1 MAGGQQLPE
10 QYTVPQYARIFHS
23 LPHLNVSL
31 HSVNNTFNPH
41 SEIYLEVGSLGMN
54 PSILTSLAPIVIPD
68 CTPFACSHYGMRKI
82 NLMDLNKY
90 LLIPVS
96 SLILGHQNFPAVI
109 PRDILLT
116 TTNANGTLDYRLW
129 PAVDL
134 RYRVSAKSKGKKKKE
149 TIHMSMEGSGILPS
163 SCSPCIPHTFS
174 LGILGSIPAA
184 WLILTLL
191 VLLVYL
197 VTRCC
202 DRRPR
207 PKKSIT
213 ALKCSLAILALL
225 CSGAVAVGLY
235 GNDDVHNGLVQLIAA
250 AKNVDG
256 ILMGV
261 RNQTDTIEA
270 TLKRKVQPQLTALGD
285 EFDAPVSN
293 KTMLSWLLAALNGM
307 KQNTSIAVNR
317 SFEIRKPLSGISLA
331 GAIGMGEKIEQLR
344 WPITMAVL
352 SALLVLCVVLVVGV
366 ARHSRCVLITFSVFG
381 LFAVIV
387 SWLMASLYLATSVAL
402 GDLCVSPDGY
412 LSRAVPSTLAS
423 EVLSYYTHCE
433 NTRSNPFTLRLR
445 DTQRAVDNMRH
456 NLNTVTKLALE
467 LFKDQ
472 QLQPKLSSL
481 ATDVNT
487 IDRLMPGLS
496 TLLDCKP
503 LHKQYVHAAKS
514 LCHLGL
520 YGLSFMLIASLAA
533 GLLFT
538 VLVWVDSHTWIYIRK
553 RRDYHQVD
561 EQDPYLPPSAASQAI
576 AARTLRGQGSYPPTA
591 PTLNSNALG
600 THNTIKQPLLLTPP
614 PPSYATAT
622 ARARQLHESMLKGGG
637 VNGSGGGGDHK
648 SSQHN
653 QQSTGGRTEHR
664 SGLGDQPGQ
673 YATLSKQCK
682 TLESSREPPWTPSVA
697 SFTGTLSHNS
707 HGPAHL
713 ATFQDSRKT
722 QTLDPK
728 NLANLK
734 RGPTQAWN
742 QNRPLPP
749 NPASQQ
755 PTWEFESRS
764 QTNMNQFRSLVRNKA
779 PNIRIQDQ
787 MQDQVR
793 TLDRNFSRSQFNGTT
808 PQNNTVPNMYGT
820 YNRAQ
825 GRQEK
830 PTVATLSQ
838 VQGSDPNLYAVTEL

>member
-10 QYTVPQYARIFHS
+10 QYTVPQLAKVFHG

-41 SEIYLEVGSLGMN
+41 SEIYLE
-54 PSILTSLAPIVIPD
+54 
-68 CTPFACSHYGMRKI
+68 
-82 NLMDLNKY
+82 
-90 LLIPVS
+90 
-96 SLILGHQNFPAVI
+96 
-109 PRDILLT
+109 
-116 TTNANGTLDYRLW
+116 
-129 PAVDL
+129 
-134 RYRVSAKSKGKKKKE
+134 
-149 TIHMSMEGSGILPS
+149 
-163 SCSPCIPHTFS
+163 S

-202 DRRPR
+202 DRKPRPR
-207 PKKSIT
+207 RSIT
-213 ALKCSLAILALL
+213 LLKCSLAILALL

-235 GNDDVHNGLVQLIAA
+235 GNDDVHNGLVQLVAA
-250 AKNVDG
+250 AMNVDG

-261 RNQTDTIEA
+261 RNQTDTIEVI
-270 TLKRKVQPQLTALGD
+270 LKKKIQPQLTALGD

-293 KTMLSWLLAALNGM
+293 KTMLGLLLTALQSM
-307 KQNTSIAVNR
+307 KQNTNIAVNR

-331 GAIGMGEKIEQLR
+331 GAIGMAVKIEQLR

-412 LSRAVPSTLAS
+412 LTRAVPSTLAS

-433 NTRSNPFTLRLR
+433 NTRSNPFSHKLN
-445 DTQRAVDNMRH
+445 DGQIAASNMKE
-456 NLNTVTKLALE
+456 NMNTVTRLALE
-467 LFKDQ
+467 LFKEQ
-472 QLQPKLSSL
+472 QLQPKLTSL
-481 ATDVNT
+481 SIDVNT
-487 IDRLMPGLS
+487 VSKLMSGLT
-496 TLLDCKP
+496 TLFDCKP

-520 YGLSFMLIASLAA
+520 YGLTFMLLASLAA
-533 GLLFT
+533 GLFFT
-538 VLVWVDSHTWIYIRK
+538 VLVGVDSHTWIYIRK
-553 RRDYHQVD
+553 RDYHQVD

-591 PTLNSNALG
+591 PSVFYPNAHG
-600 THNTIKQPLLLTPP
+600 TQNTIKQPLLLTPP

-637 VNGSGGGGDHK
+637 INGSGGGGDHK

-653 QQSTGGRTEHR
+653 QQSTGGRAEHR

-682 TLESSREPPWTPSVA
+682 TLESSD
-697 SFTGTLSHNS
+697 F
-707 HGPAHL
+707 
-713 ATFQDSRKT
+713 
-722 QTLDPK
+722 
-728 NLANLK
+728 
-734 RGPTQAWN
+734 
-742 QNRPLPP
+742 
-749 NPASQQ
+749 
-755 PTWEFESRS
+755 
-764 QTNMNQFRSLVRNKA
+764 
-779 PNIRIQDQ
+779 
-787 MQDQVR
+787 
-793 TLDRNFSRSQFNGTT
+793 
-808 PQNNTVPNMYGT
+808 Y
-820 YNRAQ
+820 
-825 GRQEK
+825 
-830 PTVATLSQ
+830 
-838 VQGSDPNLYAVTEL
+838 

>member
-41 SEIYLEVGSLGMN
+41 SEIYLE
-54 PSILTSLAPIVIPD
+54 
-68 CTPFACSHYGMRKI
+68 
-82 NLMDLNKY
+82 
-90 LLIPVS
+90 
-96 SLILGHQNFPAVI
+96 
-109 PRDILLT
+109 
-116 TTNANGTLDYRLW
+116 
-129 PAVDL
+129 
-134 RYRVSAKSKGKKKKE
+134 
-149 TIHMSMEGSGILPS
+149 
-163 SCSPCIPHTFS
+163 S

-184 WLILTLL
+184 WLIFTLL

-235 GNDDVHNGLVQLIAA
+235 GNDDVHNGLVQLVAA

-270 TLKRKVQPQLTALGD
+270 TLKKKVQPQLTALGD

-293 KTMLSWLLAALNGM
+293 KTMLGWLLAALNGM

-317 SFEIRKPLSGISLA
+317 SFEIRKPLSGITLA

-412 LSRAVPSTLAS
+412 LTRAVPSTLAS

-433 NTRSNPFTLRLR
+433 NTRTNPFTQRLR
-445 DTQRAVDNMRH
+445 DAQRAVYNMRL
-456 NLNTVTKLALE
+456 NLNLVTRLAID

-481 ATDVNT
+481 STDVNT
-487 IDRLMPGLS
+487 VDRLVSGLA

-503 LHKQYVHAAKS
+503 LHKQYVLAAKS

-553 RRDYHQVD
+553 RDYHQVD

-682 TLESSREPPWTPSVA
+682 TLESSD
-697 SFTGTLSHNS
+697 F
-707 HGPAHL
+707 
-713 ATFQDSRKT
+713 
-722 QTLDPK
+722 
-728 NLANLK
+728 
-734 RGPTQAWN
+734 
-742 QNRPLPP
+742 
-749 NPASQQ
+749 
-755 PTWEFESRS
+755 
-764 QTNMNQFRSLVRNKA
+764 
-779 PNIRIQDQ
+779 
-787 MQDQVR
+787 
-793 TLDRNFSRSQFNGTT
+793 
-808 PQNNTVPNMYGT
+808 Y
-820 YNRAQ
+820 
-825 GRQEK
+825 
-830 PTVATLSQ
+830 
-838 VQGSDPNLYAVTEL
+838 

>member
-10 QYTVPQYARIFHS
+10 QYTVPQLARIFHS

-31 HSVNNTFNPH
+31 HSVNNTFNPN
-41 SEIYLEVGSLGMN
+41 SEIYLE
-54 PSILTSLAPIVIPD
+54 
-68 CTPFACSHYGMRKI
+68 
-82 NLMDLNKY
+82 
-90 LLIPVS
+90 
-96 SLILGHQNFPAVI
+96 
-109 PRDILLT
+109 
-116 TTNANGTLDYRLW
+116 
-129 PAVDL
+129 
-134 RYRVSAKSKGKKKKE
+134 
-149 TIHMSMEGSGILPS
+149 
-163 SCSPCIPHTFS
+163 S

-202 DRRPR
+202 DRKPRPR
-207 PKKSIT
+207 RSIT
-213 ALKCSLAILALL
+213 LLKCSLAVLALL

-235 GNDDVHNGLVQLIAA
+235 GNDDVHNGLVQLVAA

-270 TLKRKVQPQLTALGD
+270 TLKKKMQPQLTALGD

-293 KTMLSWLLAALNGM
+293 KTMLGLLLVALNGM

-331 GAIGMGEKIEQLR
+331 SAIEMAEKIEHLR

-412 LSRAVPSTLAS
+412 LSREVPPTLAF

-433 NTRSNPFTLRLR
+433 NTRSNPFTQRLR
-445 DTQRAVDNMRH
+445 DGQRAVGNMRH
-456 NLNTVTKLALE
+456 NLNTVTRLAIE

-481 ATDVNT
+481 STDVNT
-487 IDRLMPGLS
+487 VDKLVSGLA

-503 LHKQYVHAAKS
+503 LHKQYVHAVKS

-520 YGLSFMLIASLAA
+520 YGLTFMLLASLAA
-533 GLLFT
+533 GLFFT
-538 VLVWVDSHTWIYIRK
+538 ILVWVDSHTWIYIRK

-576 AARTLRGQGSYPPTA
+576 AARTLRGQG
-591 PTLNSNALG
+591 
-600 THNTIKQPLLLTPP
+600 
-614 PPSYATAT
+614 
-622 ARARQLHESMLKGGG
+622 GGG

-653 QQSTGGRTEHR
+653 QQSTGGRAEHR

-682 TLESSREPPWTPSVA
+682 TLESSD
-697 SFTGTLSHNS
+697 F
-707 HGPAHL
+707 
-713 ATFQDSRKT
+713 
-722 QTLDPK
+722 
-728 NLANLK
+728 
-734 RGPTQAWN
+734 
-742 QNRPLPP
+742 
-749 NPASQQ
+749 
-755 PTWEFESRS
+755 
-764 QTNMNQFRSLVRNKA
+764 
-779 PNIRIQDQ
+779 
-787 MQDQVR
+787 
-793 TLDRNFSRSQFNGTT
+793 
-808 PQNNTVPNMYGT
+808 Y
-820 YNRAQ
+820 
-825 GRQEK
+825 
-830 PTVATLSQ
+830 
-838 VQGSDPNLYAVTEL
+838 

>member
-41 SEIYLEVGSLGMN
+41 SEIYLE
-54 PSILTSLAPIVIPD
+54 
-68 CTPFACSHYGMRKI
+68 
-82 NLMDLNKY
+82 
-90 LLIPVS
+90 
-96 SLILGHQNFPAVI
+96 
-109 PRDILLT
+109 
-116 TTNANGTLDYRLW
+116 
-129 PAVDL
+129 
-134 RYRVSAKSKGKKKKE
+134 
-149 TIHMSMEGSGILPS
+149 
-163 SCSPCIPHTFS
+163 S

-293 KTMLSWLLAALNGM
+293 KTVLGWLLAALNGM

-331 GAIGMGEKIEQLR
+331 GAIGMGEKIEQWR

-412 LSRAVPSTLAS
+412 LTRAVPSTLAS

-445 DTQRAVDNMRH
+445 DTRRAVDNMRH

-481 ATDVNT
+481 STDVNT
-487 IDRLMPGLS
+487 IDKLMPGLS

-553 RRDYHQVD
+553 RDYHQVD

-637 VNGSGGGGDHK
+637 INGSGGGGDHK

-653 QQSTGGRTEHR
+653 QQSTGGRAEHR

-682 TLESSREPPWTPSVA
+682 TLESSD
-697 SFTGTLSHNS
+697 F
-707 HGPAHL
+707 
-713 ATFQDSRKT
+713 
-722 QTLDPK
+722 
-728 NLANLK
+728 
-734 RGPTQAWN
+734 
-742 QNRPLPP
+742 
-749 NPASQQ
+749 
-755 PTWEFESRS
+755 
-764 QTNMNQFRSLVRNKA
+764 
-779 PNIRIQDQ
+779 
-787 MQDQVR
+787 
-793 TLDRNFSRSQFNGTT
+793 
-808 PQNNTVPNMYGT
+808 Y
-820 YNRAQ
+820 
-825 GRQEK
+825 
-830 PTVATLSQ
+830 
-838 VQGSDPNLYAVTEL
+838 

>member
-10 QYTVPQYARIFHS
+10 QYTVPHYARIFHS

-41 SEIYLEVGSLGMN
+41 SEIYLE
-54 PSILTSLAPIVIPD
+54 
-68 CTPFACSHYGMRKI
+68 
-82 NLMDLNKY
+82 
-90 LLIPVS
+90 
-96 SLILGHQNFPAVI
+96 
-109 PRDILLT
+109 
-116 TTNANGTLDYRLW
+116 
-129 PAVDL
+129 
-134 RYRVSAKSKGKKKKE
+134 
-149 TIHMSMEGSGILPS
+149 
-163 SCSPCIPHTFS
+163 S

-213 ALKCSLAILALL
+213 ALKCSLAILALV
-225 CSGAVAVGLY
+225 CSAAVAVGLY
-235 GNDDVHNGLVQLIAA
+235 GNDDVHNGLVQLVAA

-270 TLKRKVQPQLTALGD
+270 TLKKKVQPQLTALGD

-293 KTMLSWLLAALNGM
+293 KTVLGWLLAALNGM

-331 GAIGMGEKIEQLR
+331 GAIGLGEKIEQLR

-433 NTRSNPFTLRLR
+433 NTRSNPFTQRLR
-445 DTQRAVDNMRH
+445 DAQRAVSSMRH
-456 NLNTVTKLALE
+456 NLNTVTRLAIE

-481 ATDVNT
+481 STDVNT
-487 IDRLMPGLS
+487 VDRLVSGLT

-514 LCHLGL
+514 LCGLGL
-520 YGLSFMLIASLAA
+520 YGLSFMLVASLAA

-553 RRDYHQVD
+553 RDYHQVD

-653 QQSTGGRTEHR
+653 QQSTGGRAEHR

-673 YATLSKQCK
+673 YATLSRQCK
-682 TLESSREPPWTPSVA
+682 TLESSD
-697 SFTGTLSHNS
+697 F
-707 HGPAHL
+707 
-713 ATFQDSRKT
+713 
-722 QTLDPK
+722 
-728 NLANLK
+728 
-734 RGPTQAWN
+734 
-742 QNRPLPP
+742 
-749 NPASQQ
+749 
-755 PTWEFESRS
+755 
-764 QTNMNQFRSLVRNKA
+764 
-779 PNIRIQDQ
+779 
-787 MQDQVR
+787 
-793 TLDRNFSRSQFNGTT
+793 
-808 PQNNTVPNMYGT
+808 Y
-820 YNRAQ
+820 
-825 GRQEK
+825 
-830 PTVATLSQ
+830 
-838 VQGSDPNLYAVTEL
+838 

>member
-10 QYTVPQYARIFHS
+10 QYTVPQLARVFHR

-41 SEIYLEVGSLGMN
+41 SEIYLE
-54 PSILTSLAPIVIPD
+54 
-68 CTPFACSHYGMRKI
+68 
-82 NLMDLNKY
+82 
-90 LLIPVS
+90 
-96 SLILGHQNFPAVI
+96 
-109 PRDILLT
+109 
-116 TTNANGTLDYRLW
+116 
-129 PAVDL
+129 
-134 RYRVSAKSKGKKKKE
+134 
-149 TIHMSMEGSGILPS
+149 
-163 SCSPCIPHTFS
+163 S

-202 DRRPR
+202 DRKPRPR
-207 PKKSIT
+207 RSIT
-213 ALKCSLAILALL
+213 LLKCSLAILALL

-235 GNDDVHNGLVQLIAA
+235 GNDDVHNGLVQLVAA

-256 ILMGV
+256 ILTGV
-261 RNQTDTIEA
+261 RNQTDTIET
-270 TLKRKVQPQLTALGD
+270 TLKKKVQLQLTALGD
-285 EFDAPVSN
+285 DFDAPVSN
-293 KTMLSWLLAALNGM
+293 KTMLGLLLAALQSM
-307 KQNTSIAVNR
+307 KQNTNIAVNR

-344 WPITMAVL
+344 WPVTMAVL

-412 LSRAVPSTLAS
+412 LTRAVPSTLAS

-433 NTRSNPFTLRLR
+433 NTRSNPFSQRLN
-445 DTQRAVDNMRH
+445 DGQIAASNMRE
-456 NLNTVTKLALE
+456 NMNTVTRLALE
-467 LFKDQ
+467 LFKEQ
-472 QLQPKLSSL
+472 HLQPKLTSL
-481 ATDVNT
+481 SIDVSTVNK
-487 IDRLMPGLS
+487 LMSGLT

-520 YGLSFMLIASLAA
+520 YGLTFMLLASLAA
-533 GLLFT
+533 GLFFT

-591 PTLNSNALG
+591 PSVFYPNAHG
-600 THNTIKQPLLLTPP
+600 TQNTIKQPLLLTPP

-637 VNGSGGGGDHK
+637 INGSGGGGDHK

-653 QQSTGGRTEHR
+653 QQSTGGRAEHR

-734 RGPTQAWN
+734 RGPTPAWN
-742 QNRPLPP
+742 QSRPLPP
-749 NPASQQ
+749 NPSSQ

-764 QTNMNQFRSLVRNKA
+764 QTNMNQFRSLVRNKT

-793 TLDRNFSRSQFNGTT
+793 TLDRNFTRNQFNGAT
-808 PQNNTVPNMYGT
+808 QNNAVPNMYGT

-825 GRQEK
+825 SRQENK
-830 PTVATLSQ
+830 STVATLSQ

>member
-10 QYTVPQYARIFHS
+10 QYTVPPLARVFHS

-41 SEIYLEVGSLGMN
+41 SEIYLE
-54 PSILTSLAPIVIPD
+54 
-68 CTPFACSHYGMRKI
+68 
-82 NLMDLNKY
+82 
-90 LLIPVS
+90 
-96 SLILGHQNFPAVI
+96 
-109 PRDILLT
+109 
-116 TTNANGTLDYRLW
+116 
-129 PAVDL
+129 
-134 RYRVSAKSKGKKKKE
+134 
-149 TIHMSMEGSGILPS
+149 
-163 SCSPCIPHTFS
+163 S

-202 DRRPR
+202 DRKPR
-207 PKKSIT
+207 PKRSIT
-213 ALKCSLAILALL
+213 LLKFSLAILALL
-225 CSGAVAVGLY
+225 CCGAVAVGLY
-235 GNDDVHNGLVQLIAA
+235 GNDDVHNGLVQLVAA

-261 RNQTDTIEA
+261 RNQTDTIEN
-270 TLKRKVQPQLTALGD
+270 TLKKKVEPQLTALRD
-285 EFDAPVSN
+285 EFDDPVSN
-293 KTMLSWLLAALNGM
+293 KTMIELLLAALQSM
-307 KQNTSIAVNR
+307 KQNTSIAVNK
-317 SFEIRKPLSGISLA
+317 SIEMRKPLTGISLA

-352 SALLVLCVVLVVGV
+352 SALLVLCVVLLVGV

-412 LSRAVPSTLAS
+412 LTRAVPSTLAS

-433 NTRSNPFTLRLR
+433 NTRSNPFTQRLR
-445 DTQRAVDNMRH
+445 DGQTAISEMSK
-456 NLNTVTKLALE
+456 NLNTVTRLALE
-467 LFKDQ
+467 LYKDK
-472 QLQPKLSSL
+472 QLQPKLNSL
-481 ATDVNT
+481 LFDVNT
-487 IDRLMPGLS
+487 VSKLMSGLA

-503 LHKQYVHAAKS
+503 FHKQYVHAAKS

-520 YGLSFMLIASLAA
+520 YGLTFMLLASLAA
-533 GLLFT
+533 GLFFT

-591 PTLNSNALG
+591 PSVFYPNAHG
-600 THNTIKQPLLLTPP
+600 TQNTIKQPLLLTPP

-637 VNGSGGGGDHK
+637 INGSGGGGDHK

-653 QQSTGGRTEHR
+653 QQSTGGRAEHR

-682 TLESSREPPWTPSVA
+682 TLESSD
-697 SFTGTLSHNS
+697 F
-707 HGPAHL
+707 
-713 ATFQDSRKT
+713 
-722 QTLDPK
+722 
-728 NLANLK
+728 
-734 RGPTQAWN
+734 
-742 QNRPLPP
+742 
-749 NPASQQ
+749 
-755 PTWEFESRS
+755 
-764 QTNMNQFRSLVRNKA
+764 
-779 PNIRIQDQ
+779 
-787 MQDQVR
+787 
-793 TLDRNFSRSQFNGTT
+793 
-808 PQNNTVPNMYGT
+808 Y
-820 YNRAQ
+820 
-825 GRQEK
+825 
-830 PTVATLSQ
+830 
-838 VQGSDPNLYAVTEL
+838 

>member
-10 QYTVPQYARIFHS
+10 QYTVPPLARVFHS

-41 SEIYLEVGSLGMN
+41 SEIYLE
-54 PSILTSLAPIVIPD
+54 
-68 CTPFACSHYGMRKI
+68 
-82 NLMDLNKY
+82 
-90 LLIPVS
+90 
-96 SLILGHQNFPAVI
+96 
-109 PRDILLT
+109 
-116 TTNANGTLDYRLW
+116 
-129 PAVDL
+129 
-134 RYRVSAKSKGKKKKE
+134 
-149 TIHMSMEGSGILPS
+149 
-163 SCSPCIPHTFS
+163 S

-202 DRRPR
+202 DRKPRPR
-207 PKKSIT
+207 RSIT
-213 ALKCSLAILALL
+213 LLKCSLAILALL

-235 GNDDVHNGLVQLIAA
+235 GNDDVHNGLVQLVAA

-270 TLKRKVQPQLTALGD
+270 TLKKKIQPELIALGD
-285 EFDAPVSN
+285 EFDDPAGN
-293 KTMLSWLLAALNGM
+293 MTMLSLLLLALSNMKLNTSVALN
-307 KQNTSIAVNR
+307 Q

-331 GAIGMGEKIEQLR
+331 GAIGMGEKIEQFR
-344 WPITMAVL
+344 WPITMTVL

-366 ARHSRCVLITFSVFG
+366 ARHSRCILITFSVFG

-412 LSRAVPSTLAS
+412 LTRAVPSTLAS

-433 NTRSNPFTLRLR
+433 NTRSNPFTQRLR
-445 DTQRAVDNMRH
+445 DAQRTVGDMRQ
-456 NLNTVTKLALE
+456 NLNTITRLALE
-467 LFKDQ
+467 LFEDQ
-472 QLQPKLSSL
+472 KLQPKLSSL
-481 ATDVNT
+481 STHVNT
-487 IDRLMPGLS
+487 VDRLISGLT

-520 YGLSFMLIASLAA
+520 YGLTFMLLASLAA
-533 GLLFT
+533 GLFFT

-553 RRDYHQVD
+553 RDYHQVD

-591 PTLNSNALG
+591 PSLYPNAHG
-600 THNTIKQPLLLTPP
+600 TQNTIKQPLLLTPP

-637 VNGSGGGGDHK
+637 VNGSGGAGDHK

-653 QQSTGGRTEHR
+653 QQSTGGRVEHR

-682 TLESSREPPWTPSVA
+682 TLESSD
-697 SFTGTLSHNS
+697 F
-707 HGPAHL
+707 
-713 ATFQDSRKT
+713 
-722 QTLDPK
+722 
-728 NLANLK
+728 
-734 RGPTQAWN
+734 
-742 QNRPLPP
+742 
-749 NPASQQ
+749 
-755 PTWEFESRS
+755 
-764 QTNMNQFRSLVRNKA
+764 
-779 PNIRIQDQ
+779 
-787 MQDQVR
+787 
-793 TLDRNFSRSQFNGTT
+793 
-808 PQNNTVPNMYGT
+808 Y
-820 YNRAQ
+820 
-825 GRQEK
+825 
-830 PTVATLSQ
+830 
-838 VQGSDPNLYAVTEL
+838 

>member
-41 SEIYLEVGSLGMN
+41 SEIYLE
-54 PSILTSLAPIVIPD
+54 
-68 CTPFACSHYGMRKI
+68 
-82 NLMDLNKY
+82 
-90 LLIPVS
+90 
-96 SLILGHQNFPAVI
+96 
-109 PRDILLT
+109 
-116 TTNANGTLDYRLW
+116 
-129 PAVDL
+129 
-134 RYRVSAKSKGKKKKE
+134 
-149 TIHMSMEGSGILPS
+149 
-163 SCSPCIPHTFS
+163 S

-235 GNDDVHNGLVQLIAA
+235 GNDDVHNGLVQLVAA

-261 RNQTDTIEA
+261 RNQTDNIEV
-270 TLKRKVQPQLTALGD
+270 TLKKKVQPQLTALGD

-293 KTMLSWLLAALNGM
+293 KTMLGWLLAALNSM

-433 NTRSNPFTLRLR
+433 NTRSNPFTQRLR
-445 DTQRAVDNMRH
+445 DAQRAVGNMRH
-456 NLNTVTKLALE
+456 NLNSVSRLAIE

-481 ATDVNT
+481 STDVNT
-487 IDRLMPGLS
+487 VDRLVSGLA

-553 RRDYHQVD
+553 RDYHQVD

-637 VNGSGGGGDHK
+637 VNGSGAGGDHK

-653 QQSTGGRTEHR
+653 QQSTGGRAEHR

-682 TLESSREPPWTPSVA
+682 TLESSD
-697 SFTGTLSHNS
+697 F
-707 HGPAHL
+707 
-713 ATFQDSRKT
+713 
-722 QTLDPK
+722 
-728 NLANLK
+728 
-734 RGPTQAWN
+734 
-742 QNRPLPP
+742 
-749 NPASQQ
+749 
-755 PTWEFESRS
+755 
-764 QTNMNQFRSLVRNKA
+764 
-779 PNIRIQDQ
+779 
-787 MQDQVR
+787 
-793 TLDRNFSRSQFNGTT
+793 
-808 PQNNTVPNMYGT
+808 Y
-820 YNRAQ
+820 
-825 GRQEK
+825 
-830 PTVATLSQ
+830 
-838 VQGSDPNLYAVTEL
+838 

>member
-41 SEIYLEVGSLGMN
+41 SEIYLE
-54 PSILTSLAPIVIPD
+54 
-68 CTPFACSHYGMRKI
+68 
-82 NLMDLNKY
+82 
-90 LLIPVS
+90 
-96 SLILGHQNFPAVI
+96 
-109 PRDILLT
+109 
-116 TTNANGTLDYRLW
+116 
-129 PAVDL
+129 
-134 RYRVSAKSKGKKKKE
+134 
-149 TIHMSMEGSGILPS
+149 
-163 SCSPCIPHTFS
+163 S
-174 LGILGSIPAA
+174 LGILGSLPAA

-235 GNDDVHNGLVQLIAA
+235 GNDDVHNGLVQLVAA

-270 TLKRKVQPQLTALGD
+270 TLKKKVQLQLTALGD

-293 KTMLSWLLAALNGM
+293 KTMLGWLLVALNGM

-352 SALLVLCVVLVVGV
+352 SALLVLCVVLLVGV

-433 NTRSNPFTLRLR
+433 NTRSNPFTQRLR
-445 DTQRAVDNMRH
+445 DAQRAVDNMRH
-456 NLNTVTKLALE
+456 NLNSVTRLAIE

-481 ATDVNT
+481 STDVNNV
-487 IDRLMPGLS
+487 DRLVSGLA

-637 VNGSGGGGDHK
+637 VNGSGTGGDHK

-653 QQSTGGRTEHR
+653 QQSTGGRAEHR

-682 TLESSREPPWTPSVA
+682 TLESSD
-697 SFTGTLSHNS
+697 F
-707 HGPAHL
+707 
-713 ATFQDSRKT
+713 
-722 QTLDPK
+722 
-728 NLANLK
+728 
-734 RGPTQAWN
+734 
-742 QNRPLPP
+742 
-749 NPASQQ
+749 
-755 PTWEFESRS
+755 
-764 QTNMNQFRSLVRNKA
+764 
-779 PNIRIQDQ
+779 
-787 MQDQVR
+787 
-793 TLDRNFSRSQFNGTT
+793 
-808 PQNNTVPNMYGT
+808 Y
-820 YNRAQ
+820 
-825 GRQEK
+825 
-830 PTVATLSQ
+830 
-838 VQGSDPNLYAVTEL
+838 

>member
-1 MAGGQQLPE
+1 MAGGHQQLPE

-41 SEIYLEVGSLGMN
+41 SEIYLE
-54 PSILTSLAPIVIPD
+54 
-68 CTPFACSHYGMRKI
+68 
-82 NLMDLNKY
+82 
-90 LLIPVS
+90 
-96 SLILGHQNFPAVI
+96 
-109 PRDILLT
+109 
-116 TTNANGTLDYRLW
+116 
-129 PAVDL
+129 
-134 RYRVSAKSKGKKKKE
+134 
-149 TIHMSMEGSGILPS
+149 
-163 SCSPCIPHTFS
+163 S

-213 ALKCSLAILALL
+213 ALKFSLAILALL

-235 GNDDVHNGLVQLIAA
+235 GNDDVHNGLVQLVAA

-261 RNQTDTIEA
+261 RNQTDTIEV
-270 TLKRKVQPQLTALGD
+270 TLKKKVEPQLTALRD
-285 EFDAPVSN
+285 AFDAPASN
-293 KTMLSWLLAALNGM
+293 KTMLGWLLVALNNM
-307 KQNTSIAVNR
+307 KDNTSIAANR
-317 SFEIRKPLSGISLA
+317 SFEIRKPLNGISLA

-433 NTRSNPFTLRLR
+433 NTRSNPFTQRLR
-445 DTQRAVDNMRH
+445 DGQRAVGNMRH
-456 NLNTVTKLALE
+456 NLNAVTRLAVE
-467 LFKDQ
+467 LYKEQ
-472 QLQPKLSSL
+472 HLQPKLSSL
-481 ATDVNT
+481 STDVNT
-487 IDRLMPGLS
+487 VDRLMSGLA

-520 YGLSFMLIASLAA
+520 YGLTFMLLASLAA

-637 VNGSGGGGDHK
+637 VNGSGAGGDHK

-682 TLESSREPPWTPSVA
+682 TLESSD
-697 SFTGTLSHNS
+697 F
-707 HGPAHL
+707 
-713 ATFQDSRKT
+713 
-722 QTLDPK
+722 
-728 NLANLK
+728 
-734 RGPTQAWN
+734 
-742 QNRPLPP
+742 
-749 NPASQQ
+749 
-755 PTWEFESRS
+755 
-764 QTNMNQFRSLVRNKA
+764 
-779 PNIRIQDQ
+779 
-787 MQDQVR
+787 
-793 TLDRNFSRSQFNGTT
+793 
-808 PQNNTVPNMYGT
+808 Y
-820 YNRAQ
+820 
-825 GRQEK
+825 
-830 PTVATLSQ
+830 
-838 VQGSDPNLYAVTEL
+838 

>member
-41 SEIYLEVGSLGMN
+41 SEIYLE
-54 PSILTSLAPIVIPD
+54 
-68 CTPFACSHYGMRKI
+68 
-82 NLMDLNKY
+82 
-90 LLIPVS
+90 
-96 SLILGHQNFPAVI
+96 
-109 PRDILLT
+109 
-116 TTNANGTLDYRLW
+116 
-129 PAVDL
+129 
-134 RYRVSAKSKGKKKKE
+134 
-149 TIHMSMEGSGILPS
+149 
-163 SCSPCIPHTFS
+163 S

-213 ALKCSLAILALL
+213 ALKFSLAILALL

-235 GNDDVHNGLVQLIAA
+235 GNDDVHNGLVQLVAA

-261 RNQTDTIEA
+261 RNQTDTIEM
-270 TLKRKVQPQLTALGD
+270 TLKKKVQPQLTALGD

-293 KTMLSWLLAALNGM
+293 KTMLGWLLVALNGM

-433 NTRSNPFTLRLR
+433 NTRSNPFTQRLR
-445 DTQRAVDNMRH
+445 DAQRAVGNMRH
-456 NLNTVTKLALE
+456 NLNSVTRLALE

-481 ATDVNT
+481 STDVNNV
-487 IDRLMPGLS
+487 DRLLSGLA

-553 RRDYHQVD
+553 RDYHQVD

-637 VNGSGGGGDHK
+637 VNGSGAGGDHK

-653 QQSTGGRTEHR
+653 QQSTGGRAEHR

-682 TLESSREPPWTPSVA
+682 TLESSD
-697 SFTGTLSHNS
+697 F
-707 HGPAHL
+707 
-713 ATFQDSRKT
+713 
-722 QTLDPK
+722 
-728 NLANLK
+728 
-734 RGPTQAWN
+734 
-742 QNRPLPP
+742 
-749 NPASQQ
+749 
-755 PTWEFESRS
+755 
-764 QTNMNQFRSLVRNKA
+764 
-779 PNIRIQDQ
+779 
-787 MQDQVR
+787 
-793 TLDRNFSRSQFNGTT
+793 
-808 PQNNTVPNMYGT
+808 Y
-820 YNRAQ
+820 
-825 GRQEK
+825 
-830 PTVATLSQ
+830 
-838 VQGSDPNLYAVTEL
+838 

>member
-41 SEIYLEVGSLGMN
+41 SEIYLE
-54 PSILTSLAPIVIPD
+54 
-68 CTPFACSHYGMRKI
+68 
-82 NLMDLNKY
+82 
-90 LLIPVS
+90 
-96 SLILGHQNFPAVI
+96 
-109 PRDILLT
+109 
-116 TTNANGTLDYRLW
+116 
-129 PAVDL
+129 
-134 RYRVSAKSKGKKKKE
+134 
-149 TIHMSMEGSGILPS
+149 
-163 SCSPCIPHTFS
+163 S

-235 GNDDVHNGLVQLIAA
+235 GNDDVHNGLVQLVAA

-256 ILMGV
+256 ILMNV
-261 RNQTDTIEA
+261 RNQTDNIEA
-270 TLKRKVQPQLTALGD
+270 TLKKKVQPQLTALGD

-293 KTMLSWLLAALNGM
+293 KTMLGWLLVALNGM

-331 GAIGMGEKIEQLR
+331 GAIGMGERIEQLR

-412 LSRAVPSTLAS
+412 LSKAVPSTLAS

-433 NTRSNPFTLRLR
+433 NTRSNPFTQRLR
-445 DTQRAVDNMRH
+445 DAQRAVGNMRH
-456 NLNTVTKLALE
+456 NLNSVTRLAVE

-481 ATDVNT
+481 STDVNT
-487 IDRLMPGLS
+487 VDRLVSGLA

-553 RRDYHQVD
+553 RDYHQVD

-637 VNGSGGGGDHK
+637 VNGSGAGGDHK

-653 QQSTGGRTEHR
+653 QQSTGGRAEHR

-682 TLESSREPPWTPSVA
+682 TLESSD
-697 SFTGTLSHNS
+697 F
-707 HGPAHL
+707 
-713 ATFQDSRKT
+713 
-722 QTLDPK
+722 
-728 NLANLK
+728 
-734 RGPTQAWN
+734 
-742 QNRPLPP
+742 
-749 NPASQQ
+749 
-755 PTWEFESRS
+755 
-764 QTNMNQFRSLVRNKA
+764 
-779 PNIRIQDQ
+779 
-787 MQDQVR
+787 
-793 TLDRNFSRSQFNGTT
+793 
-808 PQNNTVPNMYGT
+808 Y
-820 YNRAQ
+820 
-825 GRQEK
+825 
-830 PTVATLSQ
+830 
-838 VQGSDPNLYAVTEL
+838 

>member
-1 MAGGQQLPE
+1 MAGGQQIPE
-10 QYTVPQYARIFHS
+10 QYTVPPLARVFHS
-23 LPHLNVSL
+23 LPHLNVCL

-41 SEIYLEVGSLGMN
+41 SEIYLE
-54 PSILTSLAPIVIPD
+54 
-68 CTPFACSHYGMRKI
+68 
-82 NLMDLNKY
+82 
-90 LLIPVS
+90 
-96 SLILGHQNFPAVI
+96 
-109 PRDILLT
+109 
-116 TTNANGTLDYRLW
+116 
-129 PAVDL
+129 
-134 RYRVSAKSKGKKKKE
+134 
-149 TIHMSMEGSGILPS
+149 
-163 SCSPCIPHTFS
+163 S

-202 DRRPR
+202 DRKPRPR
-207 PKKSIT
+207 RSIT
-213 ALKCSLAILALL
+213 LLKCSLAILALL

-235 GNDDVHNGLVQLIAA
+235 GNDDVHNGLVQLVAA

-261 RNQTDTIEA
+261 RNQTDTIET
-270 TLKRKVQPQLTALGD
+270 TLKKKIQPQLTAMGD
-285 EFDAPVSN
+285 EFDAPVN
-293 KTMLSWLLAALNGM
+293 NMTMLGLLLDALNSTT
-307 KQNTSIAVNR
+307 QNTSIAVNR
-317 SFEIRKPLSGISLA
+317 SFEIRKPLTGISLA
-331 GAIGMGEKIEQLR
+331 AAIGLGEKIEQLR
-344 WPITMAVL
+344 WPVTMAVL

-412 LSRAVPSTLAS
+412 LTRAVPSTLAS
-423 EVLSYYTHCE
+423 EVLLYYTHCE
-433 NTRSNPFTLRLR
+433 NTRNNPFTQRLR
-445 DTQRAVDNMRH
+445 DGQQTVDNIRQ
-456 NLNTVTKLALE
+456 NLNIVTRLALE
-467 LFKDQ
+467 LFKKQ

-481 ATDVNT
+481 STDVNT
-487 IDRLMPGLS
+487 VDRLMSGLT

-520 YGLSFMLIASLAA
+520 YGLTFMLLASLAA
-533 GLLFT
+533 GLFFT

-553 RRDYHQVD
+553 RDYHQVD

-591 PTLNSNALG
+591 PSLYPNAHG
-600 THNTIKQPLLLTPP
+600 TQNTIKQPLLLTPP

-682 TLESSREPPWTPSVA
+682 TLESSD
-697 SFTGTLSHNS
+697 F
-707 HGPAHL
+707 
-713 ATFQDSRKT
+713 
-722 QTLDPK
+722 
-728 NLANLK
+728 
-734 RGPTQAWN
+734 
-742 QNRPLPP
+742 
-749 NPASQQ
+749 
-755 PTWEFESRS
+755 
-764 QTNMNQFRSLVRNKA
+764 
-779 PNIRIQDQ
+779 
-787 MQDQVR
+787 
-793 TLDRNFSRSQFNGTT
+793 
-808 PQNNTVPNMYGT
+808 Y
-820 YNRAQ
+820 
-825 GRQEK
+825 
-830 PTVATLSQ
+830 
-838 VQGSDPNLYAVTEL
+838 

>member
-10 QYTVPQYARIFHS
+10 QYTVPQLARVFHS

-41 SEIYLEVGSLGMN
+41 SEIYLE
-54 PSILTSLAPIVIPD
+54 
-68 CTPFACSHYGMRKI
+68 
-82 NLMDLNKY
+82 
-90 LLIPVS
+90 
-96 SLILGHQNFPAVI
+96 
-109 PRDILLT
+109 
-116 TTNANGTLDYRLW
+116 
-129 PAVDL
+129 
-134 RYRVSAKSKGKKKKE
+134 
-149 TIHMSMEGSGILPS
+149 
-163 SCSPCIPHTFS
+163 S

-202 DRRPR
+202 DRKPRPR
-207 PKKSIT
+207 RSIT
-213 ALKCSLAILALL
+213 LLKCSLAILALL

-235 GNDDVHNGLVQLIAA
+235 GNDDVHNGLVQLVAA

-261 RNQTDTIEA
+261 RNQTDTIET
-270 TLKRKVQPQLTALGD
+270 TLKKKVQLQLTALGD
-285 EFDAPVSN
+285 DFDAPVSN
-293 KTMLSWLLAALNGM
+293 KTMLGLLLAALQSM
-307 KQNTSIAVNR
+307 KQNTNIAVNR

-344 WPITMAVL
+344 WPVTMAVL

-412 LSRAVPSTLAS
+412 LTRAVPATLAS

-433 NTRSNPFTLRLR
+433 NTRNNPFSQRLNDGQIAANNMR
-445 DTQRAVDNMRH
+445 DNMS
-456 NLNTVTKLALE
+456 TVTRLALE
-467 LFKDQ
+467 LFKEQ
-472 QLQPKLSSL
+472 QLQPKLTSL
-481 ATDVNT
+481 SIDVNT
-487 IDRLMPGLS
+487 VNKLMSGLT

-520 YGLSFMLIASLAA
+520 YGLTFMLLASLAA
-533 GLLFT
+533 GLFFT

-591 PTLNSNALG
+591 PSVFYPNAHG
-600 THNTIKQPLLLTPP
+600 TQNTIKQPLLLTPP

-637 VNGSGGGGDHK
+637 INGSGGGGDHK

-653 QQSTGGRTEHR
+653 QQSTGGRAEHR

-682 TLESSREPPWTPSVA
+682 TLESSD
-697 SFTGTLSHNS
+697 F
-707 HGPAHL
+707 
-713 ATFQDSRKT
+713 
-722 QTLDPK
+722 
-728 NLANLK
+728 
-734 RGPTQAWN
+734 
-742 QNRPLPP
+742 
-749 NPASQQ
+749 
-755 PTWEFESRS
+755 
-764 QTNMNQFRSLVRNKA
+764 
-779 PNIRIQDQ
+779 
-787 MQDQVR
+787 
-793 TLDRNFSRSQFNGTT
+793 
-808 PQNNTVPNMYGT
+808 Y
-820 YNRAQ
+820 
-825 GRQEK
+825 
-830 PTVATLSQ
+830 
-838 VQGSDPNLYAVTEL
+838 

>member
-10 QYTVPQYARIFHS
+10 QYTVPQLARVFHS

-41 SEIYLEVGSLGMN
+41 SEIYLE
-54 PSILTSLAPIVIPD
+54 
-68 CTPFACSHYGMRKI
+68 
-82 NLMDLNKY
+82 
-90 LLIPVS
+90 
-96 SLILGHQNFPAVI
+96 
-109 PRDILLT
+109 
-116 TTNANGTLDYRLW
+116 
-129 PAVDL
+129 
-134 RYRVSAKSKGKKKKE
+134 
-149 TIHMSMEGSGILPS
+149 
-163 SCSPCIPHTFS
+163 S

-202 DRRPR
+202 DRKPRPR
-207 PKKSIT
+207 RSIT
-213 ALKCSLAILALL
+213 LLKCSLAILALL

-235 GNDDVHNGLVQLIAA
+235 GNDDVHNGLVQLVAA

-270 TLKRKVQPQLTALGD
+270 TLKKKVQPQLTALGD
-285 EFDAPVSN
+285 DFDAPVSN
-293 KTMLSWLLAALNGM
+293 KTMLAQLLAAL
-307 KQNTSIAVNR
+307 QNMQQSTHVAVNR
-317 SFEIRKPLSGISLA
+317 SFEIRRPLTGISLA

-344 WPITMAVL
+344 WPVTMAVL

-366 ARHSRCVLITFSVFG
+366 VRHSRCVLITFSVFG

-412 LSRAVPSTLAS
+412 LTRTVPSTLAA

-433 NTRSNPFTLRLR
+433 NTRSNPFTQRLR
-445 DTQRAVDNMRH
+445 DGQSALTSMRE
-456 NLNTVTKLALE
+456 NLNIVKTLALE
-467 LFKDQ
+467 LFKEE
-472 QLQPKLSSL
+472 QLQPKLNSL
-481 ATDVNT
+481 LIDVNT
-487 IDRLMPGLS
+487 VNKVMSGLATS
-496 TLLDCKP
+496 LDCKP
-503 LHKQYVHAAKS
+503 LHKEYVYAAKS

-520 YGLSFMLIASLAA
+520 YGLTFMLLASLAA
-533 GLLFT
+533 GLFFT

-591 PTLNSNALG
+591 PSVFYPNAHG
-600 THNTIKQPLLLTPP
+600 TQNIIKQPLLLTPP

-637 VNGSGGGGDHK
+637 INGSGGVGDHK

-653 QQSTGGRTEHR
+653 QQPTGGRAEHR

-682 TLESSREPPWTPSVA
+682 TLESSD
-697 SFTGTLSHNS
+697 F
-707 HGPAHL
+707 
-713 ATFQDSRKT
+713 
-722 QTLDPK
+722 
-728 NLANLK
+728 
-734 RGPTQAWN
+734 
-742 QNRPLPP
+742 
-749 NPASQQ
+749 
-755 PTWEFESRS
+755 
-764 QTNMNQFRSLVRNKA
+764 
-779 PNIRIQDQ
+779 
-787 MQDQVR
+787 
-793 TLDRNFSRSQFNGTT
+793 
-808 PQNNTVPNMYGT
+808 Y
-820 YNRAQ
+820 
-825 GRQEK
+825 
-830 PTVATLSQ
+830 
-838 VQGSDPNLYAVTEL
+838 

>member
-10 QYTVPQYARIFHS
+10 QYTVPQYAKIFHS

-41 SEIYLEVGSLGMN
+41 SEIYLE
-54 PSILTSLAPIVIPD
+54 
-68 CTPFACSHYGMRKI
+68 
-82 NLMDLNKY
+82 
-90 LLIPVS
+90 
-96 SLILGHQNFPAVI
+96 
-109 PRDILLT
+109 
-116 TTNANGTLDYRLW
+116 
-129 PAVDL
+129 
-134 RYRVSAKSKGKKKKE
+134 
-149 TIHMSMEGSGILPS
+149 
-163 SCSPCIPHTFS
+163 S

-235 GNDDVHNGLVQLIAA
+235 GNDDVHNGLVQLVAA

-270 TLKRKVQPQLTALGD
+270 TLKKKVQPQLTALGD

-293 KTMLSWLLAALNGM
+293 KTMLGWLLVALNGM

-412 LSRAVPSTLAS
+412 LSKAVPSTLAS

-433 NTRSNPFTLRLR
+433 NTRSNPFTQRLR
-445 DTQRAVDNMRH
+445 DAQRAVGNMRH
-456 NLNTVTKLALE
+456 NLNSVTKLAIE

-481 ATDVNT
+481 STDVNT
-487 IDRLMPGLS
+487 VDRLVSGLA
-496 TLLDCKP
+496 TLLDCKA

-553 RRDYHQVD
+553 RDYHQVD

-637 VNGSGGGGDHK
+637 VNGSGAGGDHK

-653 QQSTGGRTEHR
+653 QQSTGGRAEHR

-682 TLESSREPPWTPSVA
+682 TLESSD
-697 SFTGTLSHNS
+697 F
-707 HGPAHL
+707 
-713 ATFQDSRKT
+713 
-722 QTLDPK
+722 
-728 NLANLK
+728 
-734 RGPTQAWN
+734 
-742 QNRPLPP
+742 
-749 NPASQQ
+749 
-755 PTWEFESRS
+755 
-764 QTNMNQFRSLVRNKA
+764 
-779 PNIRIQDQ
+779 
-787 MQDQVR
+787 
-793 TLDRNFSRSQFNGTT
+793 
-808 PQNNTVPNMYGT
+808 Y
-820 YNRAQ
+820 
-825 GRQEK
+825 
-830 PTVATLSQ
+830 
-838 VQGSDPNLYAVTEL
+838 

>member
-10 QYTVPQYARIFHS
+10 QYTVPQLARVFHS
-23 LPHLNVSL
+23 LPHLNISL
-31 HSVNNTFNPH
+31 HTVNNTFNRH
-41 SEIYLEVGSLGMN
+41 SEIYLE
-54 PSILTSLAPIVIPD
+54 
-68 CTPFACSHYGMRKI
+68 
-82 NLMDLNKY
+82 
-90 LLIPVS
+90 
-96 SLILGHQNFPAVI
+96 
-109 PRDILLT
+109 
-116 TTNANGTLDYRLW
+116 
-129 PAVDL
+129 
-134 RYRVSAKSKGKKKKE
+134 
-149 TIHMSMEGSGILPS
+149 
-163 SCSPCIPHTFS
+163 S

-202 DRRPR
+202 DRKPRPR
-207 PKKSIT
+207 RSIT
-213 ALKCSLAILALL
+213 LLKCSLAILALL

-235 GNDDVHNGLVQLIAA
+235 GNDDVHNGLVQLVAA

-256 ILMGV
+256 ILMGI

-270 TLKRKVQPQLTALGD
+270 TLKRKVQPQLTAMGD

-293 KTMLSWLLAALNGM
+293 RTMLDQLLIALQNM
-307 KQNTSIAVNR
+307 KENTNIAVNQ
-317 SFEIRKPLSGISLA
+317 SYEIRKPLSGVSLA

-412 LSRAVPSTLAS
+412 LSRAVPSTLTS

-433 NTRSNPFTLRLR
+433 NTRINSFTQRLR
-445 DTQRAVDNMRH
+445 DGQAAVSDMRE
-456 NLNTVTKLALE
+456 NLNIVTRLALE
-467 LFKDQ
+467 LYKGR
-472 QLQPKLSSL
+472 QLQSKLNSL
-481 ATDVNT
+481 SIDVNT
-487 IDRLMPGLS
+487 VNKLMSGLA

-520 YGLSFMLIASLAA
+520 YGLTFMLLASLAA
-533 GLLFT
+533 GLFFT

-591 PTLNSNALG
+591 PSVFYPNAHG
-600 THNTIKQPLLLTPP
+600 TQNTIKQPLLLTPP

-637 VNGSGGGGDHK
+637 INGSGGGGDHK

-653 QQSTGGRTEHR
+653 QQSTGGRAEHR

-673 YATLSKQCK
+673 YATLRPG
-682 TLESSREPPWTPSVA
+682 REPPWTPSVA

-734 RGPTQAWN
+734 RGPTPAWN

-749 NPASQQ
+749 NPSSQ

-764 QTNMNQFRSLVRNKA
+764 QTNMNHFRSLVRNKA

-793 TLDRNFSRSQFNGTT
+793 TLDRNFTRNQFNGTT
-808 PQNNTVPNMYGT
+808 QNNAVPNMYGT

-825 GRQEK
+825 SRQENK
-830 PTVATLSQ
+830 TTVATLSQ

>member
-41 SEIYLEVGSLGMN
+41 SEIYLE
-54 PSILTSLAPIVIPD
+54 
-68 CTPFACSHYGMRKI
+68 
-82 NLMDLNKY
+82 
-90 LLIPVS
+90 
-96 SLILGHQNFPAVI
+96 
-109 PRDILLT
+109 
-116 TTNANGTLDYRLW
+116 
-129 PAVDL
+129 
-134 RYRVSAKSKGKKKKE
+134 
-149 TIHMSMEGSGILPS
+149 
-163 SCSPCIPHTFS
+163 S

-213 ALKCSLAILALL
+213 ALKCSLAVLALL

-235 GNDDVHNGLVQLIAA
+235 GNDDVHNGLVQLVAA

-261 RNQTDTIEA
+261 RNQTDTIEV
-270 TLKRKVQPQLTALGD
+270 TLKKKVQPQLTALGD

-293 KTMLSWLLAALNGM
+293 KTVLGWLLVALNGM

-433 NTRSNPFTLRLR
+433 NTRSNPFTQRLR
-445 DTQRAVDNMRH
+445 DGQRAVSNMRQ
-456 NLNTVTKLALE
+456 NFNVVSKLAVD

-481 ATDVNT
+481 STDVNN
-487 IDRLMPGLS
+487 IDRLLSGLA

-520 YGLSFMLIASLAA
+520 YGLTFMLLASLAA

-637 VNGSGGGGDHK
+637 VNGSGGAGDHK

-653 QQSTGGRTEHR
+653 QQSTGGHRAEHR

-682 TLESSREPPWTPSVA
+682 TLESSD
-697 SFTGTLSHNS
+697 F
-707 HGPAHL
+707 
-713 ATFQDSRKT
+713 
-722 QTLDPK
+722 
-728 NLANLK
+728 
-734 RGPTQAWN
+734 
-742 QNRPLPP
+742 
-749 NPASQQ
+749 
-755 PTWEFESRS
+755 
-764 QTNMNQFRSLVRNKA
+764 
-779 PNIRIQDQ
+779 
-787 MQDQVR
+787 
-793 TLDRNFSRSQFNGTT
+793 
-808 PQNNTVPNMYGT
+808 Y
-820 YNRAQ
+820 
-825 GRQEK
+825 
-830 PTVATLSQ
+830 
-838 VQGSDPNLYAVTEL
+838 

>member
-41 SEIYLEVGSLGMN
+41 SEIYLE
-54 PSILTSLAPIVIPD
+54 
-68 CTPFACSHYGMRKI
+68 
-82 NLMDLNKY
+82 
-90 LLIPVS
+90 
-96 SLILGHQNFPAVI
+96 
-109 PRDILLT
+109 
-116 TTNANGTLDYRLW
+116 
-129 PAVDL
+129 
-134 RYRVSAKSKGKKKKE
+134 
-149 TIHMSMEGSGILPS
+149 
-163 SCSPCIPHTFS
+163 S

-235 GNDDVHNGLVQLIAA
+235 GNDDVHNGLVQLVAA

-261 RNQTDTIEA
+261 RNQTDNIEA
-270 TLKRKVQPQLTALGD
+270 TLKKKVQPQLTALGD

-293 KTMLSWLLAALNGM
+293 KTMLGWLLAALNGM

-412 LSRAVPSTLAS
+412 LSRTVPSTLAS

-433 NTRSNPFTLRLR
+433 NTRSNPFTQRLR
-445 DTQRAVDNMRH
+445 DAQRAVGHMRH
-456 NLNTVTKLALE
+456 NLNSVTRLAIE

-481 ATDVNT
+481 STDVNT
-487 IDRLMPGLS
+487 VDRLVSGLA

-553 RRDYHQVD
+553 RDYHQVD

-637 VNGSGGGGDHK
+637 VNGNGAGGDHK

-653 QQSTGGRTEHR
+653 QQSTGGRAEHR

-682 TLESSREPPWTPSVA
+682 TLESSD
-697 SFTGTLSHNS
+697 F
-707 HGPAHL
+707 
-713 ATFQDSRKT
+713 
-722 QTLDPK
+722 
-728 NLANLK
+728 
-734 RGPTQAWN
+734 
-742 QNRPLPP
+742 
-749 NPASQQ
+749 
-755 PTWEFESRS
+755 
-764 QTNMNQFRSLVRNKA
+764 
-779 PNIRIQDQ
+779 
-787 MQDQVR
+787 
-793 TLDRNFSRSQFNGTT
+793 
-808 PQNNTVPNMYGT
+808 Y
-820 YNRAQ
+820 
-825 GRQEK
+825 
-830 PTVATLSQ
+830 
-838 VQGSDPNLYAVTEL
+838 

>member
-41 SEIYLEVGSLGMN
+41 SEIYLE
-54 PSILTSLAPIVIPD
+54 
-68 CTPFACSHYGMRKI
+68 
-82 NLMDLNKY
+82 
-90 LLIPVS
+90 
-96 SLILGHQNFPAVI
+96 
-109 PRDILLT
+109 
-116 TTNANGTLDYRLW
+116 
-129 PAVDL
+129 
-134 RYRVSAKSKGKKKKE
+134 
-149 TIHMSMEGSGILPS
+149 
-163 SCSPCIPHTFS
+163 S

-481 ATDVNT
+481 STDVNT

-553 RRDYHQVD
+553 RDYHQVD

-682 TLESSREPPWTPSVA
+682 TLESSD
-697 SFTGTLSHNS
+697 F
-707 HGPAHL
+707 
-713 ATFQDSRKT
+713 
-722 QTLDPK
+722 
-728 NLANLK
+728 
-734 RGPTQAWN
+734 
-742 QNRPLPP
+742 
-749 NPASQQ
+749 
-755 PTWEFESRS
+755 
-764 QTNMNQFRSLVRNKA
+764 
-779 PNIRIQDQ
+779 
-787 MQDQVR
+787 
-793 TLDRNFSRSQFNGTT
+793 
-808 PQNNTVPNMYGT
+808 Y
-820 YNRAQ
+820 
-825 GRQEK
+825 
-830 PTVATLSQ
+830 
-838 VQGSDPNLYAVTEL
+838 

>member
-10 QYTVPQYARIFHS
+10 QYTVPQLAKVFHG

-41 SEIYLEVGSLGMN
+41 SEIYLE
-54 PSILTSLAPIVIPD
+54 
-68 CTPFACSHYGMRKI
+68 
-82 NLMDLNKY
+82 
-90 LLIPVS
+90 
-96 SLILGHQNFPAVI
+96 
-109 PRDILLT
+109 
-116 TTNANGTLDYRLW
+116 
-129 PAVDL
+129 
-134 RYRVSAKSKGKKKKE
+134 
-149 TIHMSMEGSGILPS
+149 
-163 SCSPCIPHTFS
+163 S

-202 DRRPR
+202 DRKPRPR
-207 PKKSIT
+207 RSIT
-213 ALKCSLAILALL
+213 LLKCSLAILALL

-235 GNDDVHNGLVQLIAA
+235 GNDDVHNGLVQLVAA
-250 AKNVDG
+250 AMNVDG

-261 RNQTDTIEA
+261 RNQTDTIELI
-270 TLKRKVQPQLTALGD
+270 LKKKIQPQLTALGD

-293 KTMLSWLLAALNGM
+293 KTMLGLLLTALQSM
-307 KQNTSIAVNR
+307 KQNTNIAVNR

-331 GAIGMGEKIEQLR
+331 GAIGMAVKIEQLR

-412 LSRAVPSTLAS
+412 LTRAVPSTLAS

-433 NTRSNPFTLRLR
+433 NTRSNPFSHKLN
-445 DTQRAVDNMRH
+445 DGQIAASNMKE
-456 NLNTVTKLALE
+456 NMNTVTRLALE
-467 LFKDQ
+467 LFKEQ
-472 QLQPKLSSL
+472 QLQPKLNSL
-481 ATDVNT
+481 SIDVNT
-487 IDRLMPGLS
+487 VSKLMSGLT
-496 TLLDCKP
+496 TLFDCKP

-520 YGLSFMLIASLAA
+520 YGLTFMLLASLAA
-533 GLLFT
+533 GLFFT
-538 VLVWVDSHTWIYIRK
+538 VLVGVDSHTWIYIRK
-553 RRDYHQVD
+553 RDYHQVD

-591 PTLNSNALG
+591 PSVFYPNAHG
-600 THNTIKQPLLLTPP
+600 TQNTIKQPLLLTPP

-637 VNGSGGGGDHK
+637 INGSGGGGDHK

-653 QQSTGGRTEHR
+653 QQSTGGRAEHR

-682 TLESSREPPWTPSVA
+682 TLESSD
-697 SFTGTLSHNS
+697 F
-707 HGPAHL
+707 
-713 ATFQDSRKT
+713 
-722 QTLDPK
+722 
-728 NLANLK
+728 
-734 RGPTQAWN
+734 
-742 QNRPLPP
+742 
-749 NPASQQ
+749 
-755 PTWEFESRS
+755 
-764 QTNMNQFRSLVRNKA
+764 
-779 PNIRIQDQ
+779 
-787 MQDQVR
+787 
-793 TLDRNFSRSQFNGTT
+793 
-808 PQNNTVPNMYGT
+808 Y
-820 YNRAQ
+820 
-825 GRQEK
+825 
-830 PTVATLSQ
+830 
-838 VQGSDPNLYAVTEL
+838 